1 MENINLSRNPIPKR
15 SKEEINNLVNNL
27 MSKMTLKEKIGQMY
41 QTGYTGTA
49 VTGPQFDASS
59 TVQDIK
65 DGIVGSIIGLYENTA
80 IYSLQKCAVENSR
93 LGIPLLFCNDI
104 IHGCRTAFPINLAL
118 SASWNPQIAYDC
130 ANVSAYESAHSGVN
144 LVFSPMLDLV
154 RDPRWGRVMES
165 NGEDPYLSCEF
176 AKAYVEGY
184 QGDLTS
190 YDTVASC
197 AKHYVGYGATVGGRE
212 YNTVD
217 FSRRSLFQYYLKP
230 FKAAIDAGVKMVM
243 TSFNVFEDVPVTAN
257 KYLLRDVLRDKLGFE
272 GVVISDY
279 TSSMEIKNHKIA
291 RNEREVAKKCIK
303 AGLDHEMIYTSY
315 VNYLEDLVNTGE
327 VDVKL
332 IDEACHRVLYLK
344 YELGLFDNPY
354 KNIYFDF
361 KSYWLSDDAKA
372 KSLNAALECPVLLK
386 NNNVLP
392 IKDENIAIIGPL
404 AETKRVIGPWAGKAE
419 VEDCISLLEALD
431 NEGHKYSYAKGSD
444 IFETNEELLNE
455 AIEVA
460 KNADKIILTVGE
472 HQHMAGEANSRSNI
486 RIPDAQVKLI
496 DELAKLGKPM
506 VLLTFA
512 SRPLDLTNVVDKVD
526 GILYVWFLGTM
537 SGLAIEKLI
546 YGKANPSGKLTMSFP
561 YTVGQVPVYYNCLNT
576 GRPFEKENF
585 YCSRYMDIPNEPLY
599 PFGYGLSYS
608 KFSYSN
614 LKIENKQ
621 IKKNDTIKVSVEI
634 KNESNVAGYETVQL
648 YIEAL
653 SFSVARPVL
662 ELKGFKKLWFEANES
677 KIVTFDLDSNMLSYY
692 NIDMKDIVEDGE
704 YNIFVG
710 PASNNLLKDTI
721 NYEG

>member
-1 MENINLSRNPIPKR
+1 
-15 SKEEINNLVNNL
+15 
-27 MSKMTLKEKIGQMY
+27 
-41 QTGYTGTA
+41 
-49 VTGPQFDASS
+49 
-59 TVQDIK
+59 
-65 DGIVGSIIGLYENTA
+65 
-80 IYSLQKCAVENSR
+80 
-93 LGIPLLFCNDI
+93 
-104 IHGCRTAFPINLAL
+104 
-118 SASWNPQIAYDC
+118 
-130 ANVSAYESAHSGVN
+130 
-144 LVFSPMLDLV
+144 
-154 RDPRWGRVMES
+154 
-165 NGEDPYLSCEF
+165 
-176 AKAYVEGY
+176 
-184 QGDLTS
+184 
-190 YDTVASC
+190 
-197 AKHYVGYGATVGGRE
+197 
-212 YNTVD
+212 
-217 FSRRSLFQYYLKP
+217 
-230 FKAAIDAGVKMVM
+230 
-243 TSFNVFEDVPVTAN
+243 
-257 KYLLRDVLRDKLGFE
+257 
-272 GVVISDY
+272 
-279 TSSMEIKNHKIA
+279 
-291 RNEREVAKKCIK
+291 
-303 AGLDHEMIYTSY
+303 MIT
-315 VNYLEDLVNTGE
+315 
-327 VDVKL
+327 
-332 IDEACHRVLYLK
+332 CCFLYLK
-344 YELGLFDNPY
+344 YEMGLFDNPY

-386 NNNVLP
+386 NDNDVLP

-431 NEGHKYSYAKGSD
+431 KEGHKYNYAKGSD

-460 KNADKIILTVGE
+460 KNADKIVLTVGE
-472 HQHMAGEANSRSNI
+472 HHHMAGEANARSDI
-486 RIPDAQVKLI
+486 RIPEAQIKLI
-496 DELAKLGKPM
+496 DELAKLNKPM

-512 SRPLDLTNVVDKVD
+512 SRPLDLTNVVNKVD

-537 SGLAIEKLI
+537 SGVAIEKLI
-546 YGKANPSGKLTMSFP
+546 YGKVNPSGKLTMSFP

-576 GRPFEKENF
+576 GRPYEKDNF

-710 PASNNLLKDTI
+710 PSSNNLLKDTI
-721 NYEG
+721 NYED